1 MLGGWK
7 ETCVRRVIQEMNLH
21 LAHQE
26 VTFSEKASNQK
37 NQAIEGQAARVHTR
51 TQVPHKTGRRVERS
65 CFQEAV
71 IKSEEEYSKYYLNL
85 QTTYKYIYTHIYFK
99 MS

>member
-37 NQAIEGQAARVHTR
+37 NQAIEGQAVRVHTR
-51 TQVPHKTGRRVERS
+51 THAHTYPSPTQNR
-65 CFQEAV
+65 Q
-71 IKSEEEYSKYYLNL
+71 KS
-85 QTTYKYIYTHIYFK
+85 
-99 MS
+99 

>member
-26 VTFSEKASNQK
+26 VSFSEKASNQK
-37 NQAIEGQAARVHTR
+37 NQAIEGQAVRVHTR
-51 TQVPHKTGRRVERS
+51 THVP
-65 CFQEAV
+65 
-71 IKSEEEYSKYYLNL
+71 KSHTKQAEELKGVAFRK
-85 QTTYKYIYTHIYFK
+85 Q
-99 MS
+99 